1 MFSEGGVLEFEL
13 GGVLERLAA
22 LEELVLSLLI
32 VRERVVTTQHFGCL
46 LVREGARTFL
56 RGGE

>member
-1 MFSEGGVLEFEL
+1 MEFEL